1 MKSILIIGLGRFGR
15 HMGRKLIEEGNE
27 VLAIEK
33 SEERAD
39 TAVSV
44 IQHILIGDATNS
56 DFMRTLGVSNFD
68 LCVVAIGDNFAMTL
82 EIVVLLKDIGAKHIL
97 ARANRDRYKK
107 LLLRNGAD
115 EVVYAE
121 REIAERLAVKYSV
134 NNVFDYV
141 ELTPEYGIYEVAVPE
156 AWVGKSISEQSIR
169 TKHHV
174 NIMAIKRGEVISPL
188 PHPDHVF
195 AIDERLIIMGH
206 YRDIKR
212 LVTK

>member
-1 MKSILIIGLGRFGR
+1 MKSVLIIGLGRFGR

-33 SEERAD
+33 CEERVD

-44 IQHILIGDATNS
+44 IQHIQIGDATNLE
-56 DFMRTLGVSNFD
+56 FMKSLGVSNFD
-68 LCVVAIGDNFAMTL
+68 LCVVAIGDNFAMSL
-82 EIVVLLKDIGAKHIL
+82 EIVVLLKDIGAKYVL

-134 NNVFDYV
+134 NNVFNYV
-141 ELTPEYGIYEVAVPE
+141 ELTPEYGIYEIAVPKI
-156 AWVGKSISEQSIR
+156 WMDKSIAEQSVR
-169 TKHHV
+169 TKFHV
-174 NIMAIKRGEVISPL
+174 NIMAVKKEGVLSPL
-188 PHPDHVF
+188 PNPDHIF
-195 AIDERLIIMGH
+195 SAGERLIILGH
-206 YRDIKR
+206 YRDVKR
-212 LVTK
+212 LVMK